1 MNAAWIVSGLL
12 AVGSTAW
19 VLAPLFRT
27 DATQAERFA
36 REVSERSEL
45 LSRKEQLL
53 IALRDLDD
61 DRETGKMNERDH
73 AELESRL
80 TAETAE
86 VFRRLDEIES
96 AERVKTVRDHP
107 AAVPRP

>member
-1 MNAAWIVSGLL
+1 MNVAWILSGLL
-12 AVGSTAW
+12 AVGAAAW
-19 VLAPLFRT
+19 VIAPLFRS
-27 DATQAERFA
+27 DARSAETFA

-53 IALRDLDD
+53 VALRDLDD

-86 VFRRLDEIES
+86 VLRRLDEIES
-96 AERVKTVRDHP
+96 AEREKTVRDHP